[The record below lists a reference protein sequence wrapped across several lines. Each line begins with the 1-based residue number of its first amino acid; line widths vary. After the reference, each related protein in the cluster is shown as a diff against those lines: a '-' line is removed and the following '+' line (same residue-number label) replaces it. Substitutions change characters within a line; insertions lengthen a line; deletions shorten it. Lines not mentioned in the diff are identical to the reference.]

1 MNYSL
6 IKILRFMD
14 NQQHKDKITYRIT
27 EHWDVWE
34 SHVKKLKDYLSEVTN
49 NDMTFETVNSNKK
62 QNKI

>member
-1 MNYSL
+1 
-6 IKILRFMD
+6 MD